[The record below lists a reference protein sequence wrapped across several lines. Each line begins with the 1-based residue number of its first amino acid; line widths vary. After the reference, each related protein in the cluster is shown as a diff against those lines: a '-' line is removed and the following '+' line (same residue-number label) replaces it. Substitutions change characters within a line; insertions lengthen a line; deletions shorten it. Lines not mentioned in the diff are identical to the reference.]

1 VNRSHTVK
9 ENLLKSMVI
18 DVNFKRHENL
28 KSINFLMFLIYVS
41 ELLEEA
47 PMDKNH

>member
-1 VNRSHTVK
+1 
-9 ENLLKSMVI
+9 MVI

-28 KSINFLMFLIYVS
+28 KLINFWMLLIYVS

-47 PMDKNH
+47 PMDKN